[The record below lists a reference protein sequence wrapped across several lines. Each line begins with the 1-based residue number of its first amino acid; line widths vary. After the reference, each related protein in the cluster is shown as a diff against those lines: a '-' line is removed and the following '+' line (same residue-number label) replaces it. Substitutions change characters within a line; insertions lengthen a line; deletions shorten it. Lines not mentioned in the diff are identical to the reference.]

1 MMKRLS
7 VLFAVLALSTFLII
21 PAADAQVKPGWPKGV
36 TIGAAPLGGTYFVW
50 AGGFAKLLNDKVGV
64 PANVESTGGPVH
76 NVQLLQGKKLDFG
89 MVTSGPVFEG
99 YNGDPDGWSKGKAH
113 PDLRIIFPMYTTF
126 FQMYSLSSTNIKSI
140 MDLKDKSVGVG
151 PVGGT
156 PATYWPKILETAGIK
171 PKRIVNASSSD
182 LNSQLKDGMLDA
194 NGQSVGIPWVTITEV
209 QTTHDVNA
217 YGVPEDVAKK
227 IIEKIPSFAFGA
239 IPKGTYKSN
248 PDKEIP
254 TLTMWNFMS
263 VHKDASD
270 DFVYEVVKATFA
282 NVDILIAA
290 HKSAQEV
297 KAEAILTSPIP
308 LHPGAVKYYKEK
320 GIAIPDKLIA
330 K

>member
-1 MMKRLS
+1 MVKRLI
-7 VLFAVLALSTFLII
+7 VWTAVLAFSTLLVFS
-21 PAADAQVKPGWPKGV
+21 AAQAQDKPGWPKGV

-99 YNGDPDGWSKGKAH
+99 FTGDPDGWSKGKKH
-113 PDLRIIFPMYTTF
+113 PDLRVIFPMYTTF
-126 FQMYSLSSTNIKSI
+126 FQMYSMSSTGIKSI

-209 QTTHDVNA
+209 ETTHDVNA
-217 YGVPEDVAKK
+217 YGVPEDVGKK

-248 PDKEIP
+248 PDKDIP
-254 TLTMWNFMS
+254 TLTMWNFMT
-263 VHKDASD
+263 VHKDAAD
-270 DFVYEVVKATFA
+270 DFVYEVVKKTFE

-290 HKSAQEV
+290 HKSAKEV
-297 KAEAILTSPIP
+297 QPAAILNSPIP
-308 LHPGAVKYYKEK
+308 LLPGAVKYYKEK
-320 GIAIPDKLIA
+320 GIQIPDKLIA